1 MIALLLSGYALFEI
15 SDEWR
20 NYLRLLIETYDDSH
34 VIPALSA
41 STAGGALLSE
51 KDREG
56 GAAAGLG
63 VGLVGL
69 LLHSAS
75 KPSYGS
81 AVKVPDVFVKL
92 QNSQLWKFQMR
103 RL

>member
-1 MIALLLSGYALFEI
+1 MLSGYALFEI
-15 SDEWR
+15 SDEWG

-41 STAGGALLSE
+41 STAGGTLLSE
-51 KDREG
+51 KDKEG

-69 LLHSAS
+69 LLHSA
-75 KPSYGS
+75 KTFLWKCR
-81 AVKVPDVFVKL
+81 KVPDVFVKL